1 MMKEFNVIL
10 KDLKYSENK
19 RLTFD
24 VEVLGF
30 ITRGLKSTTL
40 NSSFKDVPEGGTI
53 KEINKN
59 DTDFNTEY
67 FNNPIIVKIM
77 NFLEI
82 HEAKTNLAI
91 YYSLLASKIEIRN
104 NRIIFNFSENELLE
118 YEILKKYIDELKVNI
133 SF

>member
-1 MMKEFNVIL
+1 MFKQGKDPEILLEESIEYIFDRIKEKKIRFDIEMMKEFNVIL

-30 ITRGLKSTTL
+30 ITRSLKSTTL

-67 FNNPIIVKIM
+67 FNNPIIVK
-77 NFLEI
+77 
-82 HEAKTNLAI
+82 
-91 YYSLLASKIEIRN
+91 
-104 NRIIFNFSENELLE
+104 
-118 YEILKKYIDELKVNI
+118 
-133 SF
+133 